1 VTAAEIEDLLS
12 RLESVNTSSI
22 DGVVLAN
29 LVRACFELGLK
40 KGELIDLSIE
50 DVAKGGIV
58 NDIIRIG
65 DDELNLS
72 ELPHAKR
79 MLQDHIEYL
88 KKAGYRLYPT
98 KPLFPTRKKKVR
110 YSAKTLDN
118 HLKGA

>member
-12 RLESVNTSSI
+12 RLESVNTSTI
-22 DGVVLAN
+22 DGVVLSN
-29 LVRACFELGLK
+29 LIRACLELGLK
-40 KGELIDLSIE
+40 KKELIDLSIE

-58 NDIIRIG
+58 RDVIRIG

-72 ELPHAKR
+72 ELPQVRKI
-79 MLQDHIEYL
+79 LQDHIDYL
-88 KKAGYRLYPT
+88 KKAGYRMYPT
-98 KPLFPTRKKKVR
+98 KPMFPTRRKVR